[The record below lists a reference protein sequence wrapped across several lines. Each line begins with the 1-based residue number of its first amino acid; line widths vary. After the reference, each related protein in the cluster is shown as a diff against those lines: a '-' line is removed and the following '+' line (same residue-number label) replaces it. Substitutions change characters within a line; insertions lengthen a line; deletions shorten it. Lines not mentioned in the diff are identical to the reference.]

1 MYGKLVHRPPFGHH
15 CHAPRPPFGE
25 PREVGERYLGH
36 PELTDYWIKPY
47 LLEALKHY
55 PRLDDECVVEGL
67 WKFANTIC
75 LQNKHTSIRTPP
87 TYDDPV
93 TTHKIAFLDKDDI
106 ELGCIKFWRKVDSTF
121 GIDMILNG
129 RGISITGNNDD
140 PTLCLVDTPVG
151 DNKKQIVNIEYLDL
165 RSSTLQELI
174 DGLTDRVGALET
186 YKDQA
191 DSLIRDPNGNFRTV
205 HTAIH
210 NDSDDQNIPTCYAV
224 YQFGEAIRN
233 AIPVVENAVH
243 SGSSNVPTENA
254 VYSFVTS
261 AITNGINGISLPVAS
276 TSQKGIMQVGD
287 YLSVNNGL
295 VSVDINAILQAVRG
309 SGSSG
314 SGGGGNDSY
323 IFAYPSG
330 SPDGFDLTLE
340 SINAWD
346 IVTGDHIASAVEV
359 SIPGSQ
365 HDPEIVTYTINQDNL
380 DSNEFTY
387 AAYYGSPKT
396 VYNPTTLS
404 SSDSYRCITPPM
416 VARGSGAGG
425 AGDSRPFI
433 RIKAGVFQRI
443 ASAGSGSGPTIQAIW
458 YTYSITPHTTY
469 SSTVGNTYPGI
480 ELYLPNGTIPNGTS
494 IGGSGDYT
502 CVTASSYYVGDIDS
516 SGPHYGTITVGTF
529 KKIE

>member
-55 PRLDDECVVEGL
+55 PRLDDACVVEGL

-151 DNKKQIVNIEYLDL
+151 DNKKQIVNIEYLDFRL
-165 RSSTLQELI
+165 STLSDLI
-174 DGLTDRVGALET
+174 DGLTDRVEALED
-186 YKDQA
+186 YKGQS

-224 YQFGEAIRN
+224 YQFGK
-233 AIPVVENAVH
+233 
-243 SGSSNVPTENA
+243 
-254 VYSFVTS
+254 
-261 AITNGINGISLPVAS
+261 GISDALNNRIDGLAN
-276 TSQKGIMQVGD
+276 G
-287 YLSVNNGL
+287 LSNLNNALNGLSSRIGSIANDVTNLQNTVNNLG
-295 VSVDINAILQAVRG
+295 
-309 SGSSG
+309 SG
-314 SGGGGNDSY
+314 SGGDSGGGSGGSGGSNTTWNVVNQSWSQFHSGNASGGSY
-323 IFAYPSG
+323 VPLRQS
-330 SPDGFDLTLE
+330 
-340 SINAWD
+340 
-346 IVTGDHIASAVEV
+346 H
-359 SIPGSQ
+359 
-365 HDPEIVTYTINQDNL
+365 
-380 DSNEFTY
+380 
-387 AAYYGSPKT
+387 
-396 VYNPTTLS
+396 S
-404 SSDSYRCITPPM
+404 SLLGNI
-416 VARGSGAGG
+416 SGAGTNYNSPKFRVSVG
-425 AGDSRPFI
+425 DNGTYSTAGCVAIGETFTCTNTDTNVSKSYIPLRLVITYDGI
-433 RIKAGVFQRI
+433 RSSSGGSEPGGVYWQNVSARVWYKEANYTLTSQDI
-443 ASAGSGSGPTIQAIW
+443 SDINAAASAFAASRSLGYDSGTLS
-458 YTYSITPHTTY
+458 
-469 SSTVGNTYPGI
+469 
-480 ELYLPNGTIPNGTS
+480 
-494 IGGSGDYT
+494 
-502 CVTASSYYVGDIDS
+502 
-516 SGPHYGTITVGTF
+516 
-529 KKIE
+529 

>member
-140 PTLCLVDTPVG
+140 PTLCLVDTPIG
-151 DNKKQIVNIEYLDL
+151 DNKKQIVNIEYLEFSL
-165 RSSTLQELI
+165 SALQELV
-174 DGLTDRVGALET
+174 DGLTDRIGALED
-186 YKDQA
+186 YKGQA

-205 HTAIH
+205 HTTIH

-233 AIPVVENAVH
+233 AIPVVENAVQ
-243 SGSSNVPTENA
+243 SGSSNIPTQAA
-254 VYSFVTS
+254 VYNFIAS
-261 AITNGINGISLPVAS
+261 AISNGINGITLPVAS
-276 TSQKGIMQVGD
+276 TTNKGIMQVGD

-295 VSVDINAILQAVRG
+295 VSVDVNALSQAV
-309 SGSSG
+309 SGST
-314 SGGGGNDSY
+314 GNS
-323 IFAYPSG
+323 
-330 SPDGFDLTLE
+330 
-340 SINAWD
+340 
-346 IVTGDHIASAVEV
+346 
-359 SIPGSQ
+359 
-365 HDPEIVTYTINQDNL
+365 
-380 DSNEFTY
+380 
-387 AAYYGSPKT
+387 
-396 VYNPTTLS
+396 
-404 SSDSYRCITPPM
+404 
-416 VARGSGAGG
+416 
-425 AGDSRPFI
+425 
-433 RIKAGVFQRI
+433 
-443 ASAGSGSGPTIQAIW
+443 GSGSGVSVGTLSGTILGGFVGSPSMTPGV
-458 YTYSITPHTTY
+458 YTG
-469 SSTVGNTYPGI
+469 TVGSVYDVSELFQETGAAGHDIFSAYPA
-480 ELYLPNGTIPNGTS
+480 GTKFECI
-494 IGGSGDYT
+494 
-502 CVTASSYYVGDIDS
+502 VASSAKKDYQQAGTDVYTDIINGAFKLKSLGVG
-516 SGPHYGTITVGTF
+516 
-529 KKIE
+529 